1 MFYAG
6 QVLYTSYTQTYSQE
20 AMKCKCGTNCN
31 TGHECQTSYKKE
43 DIEPHYLISVTQ
55 KDLEETPS
63 IHYPT
68 I

>member
-20 AMKCKCGTNCN
+20 VMKCICGTKCN
-31 TGHECQTSYKKE
+31 SCNEYQTSYKKE
-43 DIEPHYLISVTQ
+43 DIEPHYLISATQ
-55 KDLEETPS
+55 KDLEENLNA
-63 IHYPT
+63 HYPT